1 MILILTLGVKEFA
14 TEYVVPQDNSNRTD
28 VRWFSIGDLHVSA
41 VSPFNF
47 RAWPYAESELETA
60 RHPYQVREQDFIEVN
75 IDNCIHG
82 VGGND
87 AWGART
93 LPQYTID
100 GNSSRQ
106 FSFII
111 GF

>member
-1 MILILTLGVKEFA
+1 MKRNTFLILILTLGVKEFA

-60 RHPYQVREQDFIEVN
+60 VTHTR
-75 IDNCIHG
+75 
-82 VGGND
+82 
-87 AWGART
+87 
-93 LPQYTID
+93 
-100 GNSSRQ
+100 
-106 FSFII
+106 
-111 GF
+111 